1 MKKQLL
7 QAALLHFKAVKAR
20 AEANFEVYLFGSVG
34 VGEHP
39 DLVEEVVKLTKII
52 TEADESIKYLE
63 KVIKEENKWVN
74 TSLC

>member
-7 QAALLHFKAVKAR
+7 QSALMHFKSLKSR
-20 AEANFEVYLFGSVG
+20 AEVNLEIYLKGSVG

-39 DLVEEVVKLTKII
+39 DLVEEVVKLTKTI

-63 KVIKEENKWVN
+63 KVLKEEK
-74 TSLC
+74 